1 MLSERERGAAS
12 RVYLGQPSRS
22 SPSPEVRQ
30 KRGGASIDSGEWTE
44 VRRRGRNGRRED
56 GRDRYFSRQTRQ
68 YYRSRSSSTSRNLRF
83 NDQHPFPYY
92 STQDRNLPGRLQ
104 NFYSDDQR
112 GFARHGNQKTSR
124 YASGIRSFR
133 SRHSSSLERRL
144 NQRDFEEENRRL
156 RGQRDLACFN
166 HSNSSHRRRR
176 KRNQGDRRVMED
188 VKAKERAQQHG
199 GCSDDSLAKLE
210 GGGGRYEGGKAI
222 VGGVDDGRCKGKEV
236 GDGVQAELKHC
247 EVTIPGSNLKR
258 YISFYFSNFPAQ
270 LPKFYLRKSFEVCGI
285 LEDVYVAKKRN
296 KYGQPY
302 GFVKFSNVK
311 NVSKMTKALN
321 NVWFGNFRVKASVAL
336 FDRNVSRVGRRMEI
350 QKAEMEQFNVP
361 FSKDGKQESI
371 RLEMSKIEAEGIK
384 LSERHSH
391 REGVSDPRVKMEISA
406 PKEGVRV
413 GNIIVE
419 LGARKVKSSQKKA
432 QKEGNKLPPEKIEPQ
447 ADTVKDRR
455 CLMKSYRTKPADA
468 KWASNGVVAT
478 IINGEAV
485 PLVQD
490 RIVDAG
496 FNDLVLIPMG
506 ADKVF
511 LRSSAG
517 ADAMWTVNNA
527 KEFFQLCFSNWS
539 RWETDAQPYRRG
551 AWVRLYGIPLH
562 ASNEDFFK
570 LCVFYCGRFMRTDC
584 CSAEKDRLDFARV
597 LIATP
602 DLNIINRVE
611 RVLVDGGQVEVKIV
625 EEWGYAMG
633 EDCCLVE
640 EESES
645 EAAQSECGEGHVDP
659 EACREVDM
667 LINNISEG
675 LEEEACDVDR
685 GLREEESLV
694 KLNEKDYEVEL
705 EQRPVSLNPVF
716 ISVETSS
723 NARPC
728 SQGAPL
734 IQAVRSDRPSVV
746 VEAQVRSPIRAPH
759 NKCTNS
765 CSHVSRRSVIS
776 GPWSL
781 EWLNDQNHGD
791 AGVIFSASKKGRKG
805 NHPVLSINA
814 KGQQDPMKRKASG
827 VLRHPLHSIKKVA
840 RMPTK
845 DRSESSSLR
854 GESSSSGSINND
866 WKNWVVVQGNDQMA
880 VDDVWGIGKA
890 IEIKFKGDN
899 VNMFNILSRAG
910 KGKKAISSRGSV
922 GGPQRLGG
930 LEKRKEVGKLVGDLK
945 PFILCLQETKLQNC
959 DVFLCSNLWGSSSHG
974 FSFRPLVGASG
985 GILTLWDSSEV
996 EMWWTESREHVLWCY
1011 GRFTKSGEEFCVAN
1025 IYAPCDDM
1033 AKQRSWET
1041 ISERLHS
1048 LAGKRVCVCGDF
1060 NVVKH
1065 VEERRS
1071 VQGGHR
1077 SLDHVPFS
1085 RFIEDNTLVDLPLI
1099 GRKFTWF
1106 KGDGLSMSRL
1116 DRFLL
1121 SKEWCLVW
1129 PNCRQVARL
1138 RGLSDHC
1145 PLVLST
1151 NEEEWG
1157 PRPSRMLKCW
1167 KDVSGYH
1174 LFVREK
1180 WNSLQVDGWGGYVLK
1195 EKLKLIKA
1203 GLKEWHK
1210 VHTQNLHSRIDS
1222 LKARLSAL
1230 DEKGEEEALSEEELV
1245 EFHGVSLDIHSL
1257 SRLHAS
1263 ISWQQSRSVWLKD
1276 GDANSKYFHSVLAS
1290 RHRRNAM
1297 SAIQVDGVTIEG
1309 VEPIRQAVFSH
1320 FESHFKASNVDRPGV
1335 DDLQFK
1341 RLNHVENGSLIKPFT
1356 EAEVKSAV
1364 WDCDSFKSPG
1374 PDGINFGF
1382 IKDFWTELR
1391 GDIMRFISEFHR
1403 NGKLTKGINSTFIAL
1418 IPKVDS
1424 PQRLNDFRPISL
1436 VGCLYKI
1443 LAKVLANRLRLV
1455 IGSVISEAQ
1464 TAFIKDRQI
1473 LDGILVANEV
1483 VDEARRSKKELMLFK
1498 VDFEKAYDSVDWG
1511 YLDDV
1516 MGRMSFPA
1524 LWRKWIRE
1532 CVCTATTSVLVN
1544 GSPTDEFPLRRGLRQ
1559 GGPLSPF
1566 LLAAEGLNVL
1576 MEAMVARNL
1585 FTGYISAQGSISV
1598 SHLQFA
1604 DDTLLLGVKSWAN
1617 VRALRVVLVLFETMS

>member
-1 MLSERERGAAS
+1 MLS
-12 RVYLGQPSRS
+12 
-22 SPSPEVRQ
+22 
-30 KRGGASIDSGEWTE
+30 DSGEWTE

-144 NQRDFEEENRRL
+144 NQRDSEEENRRL

-311 NVSKMTKALN
+311 NVSKMTKVLN
-321 NVWFGNFRVKASVAL
+321 NVW
-336 FDRNVSRVGRRMEI
+336 
-350 QKAEMEQFNVP
+350 
-361 FSKDGKQESI
+361 
-371 RLEMSKIEAEGIK
+371 
-384 LSERHSH
+384 
-391 REGVSDPRVKMEISA
+391 
-406 PKEGVRV
+406 
-413 GNIIVE
+413 
-419 LGARKVKSSQKKA
+419 KVKSSQKKA

-840 RMPTK
+840 RMSTK
-845 DRSESSSLR
+845 DRSEVLKVLKKSVRWRRGGDDFNRSCTVSRQVSGGSLLLPVPL
-854 GESSSSGSINND
+854 I
-866 WKNWVVVQGNDQMA
+866 M
-880 VDDVWGIGKA
+880 IGRTGWS
-890 IEIKFKGDN
+890 FK
-899 VNMFNILSRAG
+899 
-910 KGKKAISSRGSV
+910 
-922 GGPQRLGG
+922 
-930 LEKRKEVGKLVGDLK
+930 
-945 PFILCLQETKLQNC
+945 ETKLQNC

-974 FSFRPLVGASG
+974 FSFRSLVGASGGILTLWDSSEVEMWWTESREHVLWCYGRFTKSGEEFCVAKLQNCDVFLCSNLWGSSSHGFSFRSLVGASG

-1085 RFIEDNTLVDLPLI
+1085 RFIEDNTLVDLPMI

-1167 KDVSGYH
+1167 NDVSGYH

-1210 VHTQNLHSRIDS
+1210 VHTQNLHSRIDN

-1230 DEKGEEEALSEEELV
+1230 DEKGEEEALSREELV

-1436 VGCLYKI
+1436 VGCNI
-1443 LAKVLANRLRLV
+1443 RFGVLV
-1455 IGSVISEAQ
+1455 II
-1464 TAFIKDRQI
+1464 
-1473 LDGILVANEV
+1473 
-1483 VDEARRSKKELMLFK
+1483 
-1498 VDFEKAYDSVDWG
+1498 
-1511 YLDDV
+1511 
-1516 MGRMSFPA
+1516 
-1524 LWRKWIRE
+1524 
-1532 CVCTATTSVLVN
+1532 
-1544 GSPTDEFPLRRGLRQ
+1544 
-1559 GGPLSPF
+1559 
-1566 LLAAEGLNVL
+1566 
-1576 MEAMVARNL
+1576 
-1585 FTGYISAQGSISV
+1585 
-1598 SHLQFA
+1598 
-1604 DDTLLLGVKSWAN
+1604 
-1617 VRALRVVLVLFETMS
+1617 